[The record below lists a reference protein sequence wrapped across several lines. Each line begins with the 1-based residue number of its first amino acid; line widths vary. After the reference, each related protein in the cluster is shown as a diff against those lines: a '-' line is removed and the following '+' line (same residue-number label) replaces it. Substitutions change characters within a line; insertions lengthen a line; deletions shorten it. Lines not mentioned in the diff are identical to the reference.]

1 MDIIKNSMLSLA
13 LAGTLTASQF
23 SENAKDYFPNKT
35 LQELNTEKQNI
46 KKSKKHIYLDSEKI
60 QNLEKQLDIMLGVNN
75 RTFEDLFPAL
85 EISLQ
90 QWIKDD
96 RENVYSA
103 LKFLDDAFDV
113 RMKQYSNL
121 KDIYKNSNVSS
132 VHMDK
137 IKEMVSLTAQAK
149 KKVKELENQVKILL
163 EAEKVFIE
171 MNSKVQFQL
180 SDYWLPSILEK
191 DNALLI
197 TINDLKN
204 DDFDSLNQLE
214 DELNGYLESK
224 TIDIITL
231 G

>member
-1 MDIIKNSMLSLA
+1 MED
-13 LAGTLTASQF
+13 
-23 SENAKDYFPNKT
+23 
-35 LQELNTEKQNI
+35 
-46 KKSKKHIYLDSEKI
+46 
-60 QNLEKQLDIMLGVNN
+60 LEKHLDIMLGVNN

-96 RENVYSA
+96 RENVYTA

-113 RMKQYSNL
+113 RIKQYSNL
-121 KDIYKNSNVSS
+121 KDVYKNSNVSS
-132 VHMDK
+132 IHMDK
-137 IKEMVSLTAQAK
+137 IKEMVSLTTQAK
-149 KKVKELENQVKILL
+149 KKIKELENQIKILI
-163 EAEKVFIE
+163 EAEKIFIE
-171 MNSKVQFQL
+171 MNSKVQFKL

-191 DNALLI
+191 DNTLLI
-197 TINDLKN
+197 TVNDLKN